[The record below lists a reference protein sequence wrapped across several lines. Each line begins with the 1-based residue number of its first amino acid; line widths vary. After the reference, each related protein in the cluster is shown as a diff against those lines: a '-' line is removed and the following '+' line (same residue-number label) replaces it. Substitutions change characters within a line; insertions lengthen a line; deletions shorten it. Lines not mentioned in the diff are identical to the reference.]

1 MKKKFILKYS
11 TYDIFN
17 APSVKKPTEDLKRY
31 SELSLGFKK
40 PDRQNKTVQNK
51 INLLKTR

>member
-1 MKKKFILKYS
+1 MKKEFILKYS

-17 APSVKKPTEDLKRY
+17 APTVKKPTEDLKRY